1 MLYGH
6 SADSLVQAFLDVT
19 EHRIVP
25 LTSSGVAKGCKVFGA
40 AILRKSDLS
49 VVVACT
55 NDEATSPLLH
65 GEIATL
71 FEYHRMDPS
80 VRPKPTEC
88 LFLSTHEPCSLCL
101 SGITWG
107 GFDNFSYM
115 FTYQDTMETFNIPH
129 DIRFLTEVFQTGPHK
144 EVDSTALYNHK
155 NAFWTAYSLQEL
167 INAVQDTQERERLQA
182 RLLHVK
188 QLYNGLSQVYQ
199 DSKQTSQADIPLA

>member
-1 MLYGH
+1 MLDTH
-6 SADSLVQAFLDVT
+6 TADEIVRAYLEVI

-25 LTSSGVAKGCKVFGA
+25 LTASGVAKGCKVFGA

-71 FEYHRMDPS
+71 FEYHRMASDRRPS
-80 VRPKPTEC
+80 PEEC

-101 SGITWG
+101 SGITWS
-107 GFDNFSYM
+107 GFDNFAYM

-129 DIRFLTEVFQTGPHK
+129 DIRILKEVFQVGTQGGTGS
-144 EVDSTALYNHK
+144 DTLYNRK
-155 NAFWTAYSLQEL
+155 NAFWTAYSLQQL
-167 INAVQDTQERERLQA
+167 IDKIPAEEERSHLRA
-182 RLLHVK
+182 RLTHVK
-188 QLYNGLSQVYQ
+188 QLYNGLSQTYQ
-199 DSKQTSQADIPLA
+199 DSKQSSQADIPLA

>member
-25 LTSSGVAKGCKVFGA
+25 LTSSGVEKGCKVFGA

-55 NDEATSPLLH
+55 NDETTSPLLH

-80 VRPKPTEC
+80 KRPKPKDC
-88 LFLSTHEPCSLCL
+88 FFFSTHEPCSLCL

-129 DIRFLTEVFQTGPHK
+129 DIKILKEVFQTDPKGN
-144 EVDSTALYNHK
+144 EDSSALYNHK
-155 NAFWTAYSLQEL
+155 NAFWTAYSLHEL
-167 INAVQDTQERERLQA
+167 IDAVQDLQERRRLQN

-188 QLYNGLSQVYQ
+188 KLYNGLSKVYQ
-199 DSKQTSQADIPLA
+199 DSKQTGQADIPLA